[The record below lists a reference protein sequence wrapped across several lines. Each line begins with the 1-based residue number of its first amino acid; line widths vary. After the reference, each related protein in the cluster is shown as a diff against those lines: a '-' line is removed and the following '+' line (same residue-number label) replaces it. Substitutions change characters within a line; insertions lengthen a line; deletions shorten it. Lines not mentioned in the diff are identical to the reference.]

1 MKMVKSLLLGSAAGV
16 VAVAGAQAADLPV
29 KAKPVEY
36 VKICPQYGAGFWY
49 VPGTNTCIKI
59 GSYVRFQSEWDAS
72 GGLIYRNGATARFT
86 RTDTPDLEH
95 RIRGVISVDTRT
107 ATEWGQLRGY
117 VRVGAEQTT
126 PATPDE
132 GVFMDRAFIQFGG
145 FTVGRAESFFDLISL
160 ARYNYINNYFSGN
173 MGATGQA
180 VFAYTWQFGGGF
192 SASLSAEDGGASAAG
207 NAGNNSRARGKFTVD
222 LDQGGPFALGALT
235 VDNGSYA
242 MPDIV
247 GNVRVDQAWG
257 SAMLKG
263 ALHQNRGGYY
273 TAFPVGAGVSC
284 TAAAN
289 TTNTTQCGHPD
300 DKIGWAVGAGIALN
314 IPGLPGDS
322 ISLEGAYGKGAIG
335 YVSRS
340 NNWRMWGDGRTLGL
354 GWSADSVFRNG
365 TDLELTESWSFVAAA
380 EHRWNPQWR
389 TSVYGGYVAVNFTG
403 TQEDMICSRGAFVGT
418 ASPFNNLSITNC
430 DPDNNF
436 WIIGSRTQWNPH
448 PFLDI
453 GLDVSYHR
461 HNTSNAGQAQ
471 TLANDGAR
479 ASGRVIIE
487 DQDFWTAM
495 FRVQYNMLP

>member
-59 GSYVRFQSEWDAS
+59 GQYVRFQWEWDAS
-72 GGLIYRNGATARFT
+72 GGLIYRTGANARFT
-86 RTDTPDLEH
+86 RTDTPDLQH
-95 RIRGVISVDTRT
+95 RVRGVISVDTRT

-126 PATPDE
+126 PANPDE
-132 GVFMDRAFIQFGG
+132 LVFFDRGFIQFGG

-173 MGATGQA
+173 MGATGQQ
-180 VFAYTWQFGGGF
+180 VFAYTFQLGGGF
-192 SASLSAEDGGASAAG
+192 SASISAEDGGAAAAG
-207 NAGNNSRARGKFTVD
+207 NAGTNSRARGKFTAD
-222 LDQGGPFALGALT
+222 LDAGPFGLGALT
-235 VDNGSYA
+235 VDNGGYV

-257 SAMLKG
+257 SAMIKA
-263 ALHQNRGGYY
+263 ALHENRGGYY
-273 TAFPVGAGVSC
+273 SGFPVGAGVSC
-284 TAAAN
+284 VGGTA
-289 TTNTTQCGHPD
+289 NTTQCGHPD
-300 DKIGWAVGAGIALN
+300 EEIGWAVGAGLALN
-314 IPGLPGDS
+314 IPGAPGS
-322 ISLEGAYGKGAIG
+322 SVSVEGAYARGAAG
-335 YVSRS
+335 YVARAGASH
-340 NNWRMWGDGRTLGL
+340 WRMWGDGRSIGL
-354 GWSADSVFRNG
+354 GHGTDSVFRNG
-365 TDLELTESWSFVAAA
+365 TDLELTESWSIVAAG
-380 EHRWNPQWR
+380 EWRWNPQWR
-389 TSVYGGYVAVNFTG
+389 TSVYGGYVEHNYNG
-403 TQEDMICSRGAFVGT
+403 TATDMICSRGAFAGT
-418 ASPFNNLSITNC
+418 ASAFAGISVANC
-430 DPDNNF
+430 SPDTNF
-436 WIIGSRTQWNPH
+436 WMVGSRTQWNPH

-461 HNTSNAGQAQ
+461 HNTAHAGPAQ

-479 ASGRVIIE
+479 ASGRVFVE

>member
-29 KAKPVEY
+29 KAQPVEY

-49 VPGTNTCIKI
+49 VPGTNTCIKV
-59 GSYVRFQSEWDAS
+59 GSYVRFQWEWDAS
-72 GGLIYRNGATARFT
+72 GGLIYRSGANARFT

-117 VRVGAEQTT
+117 VRIGMEQTT

-132 GVFMDRAFIQFGG
+132 GVFFDRGFIQFGG

-160 ARYNYINNYFSGN
+160 ARYNYLNNYFSGN
-173 MGATGQA
+173 MGATGQQ
-180 VFAYTWQFGGGF
+180 VFAYTFTFGGGW
-192 SASLSAEDGGASAAG
+192 SASLSAEDGGAAAAG
-207 NAGNNSRARGKFTVD
+207 NAGNNSRARGKLTVD
-222 LDQGGPFALGALT
+222 LDGAPFGLGAT
-235 VDNGSYA
+235 TFDNGSYA

-247 GNVRVDQAWG
+247 GNIRVDQSWG
-257 SAMLKG
+257 SAMLK
-263 ALHQNRGGYY
+263 AAIHQNRGGYY
-273 TAFPVGAGVSC
+273 TNFPVGAGVSC
-284 TAAAN
+284 VGGTA
-289 TTNTTQCGHPD
+289 NTTQCGHAD
-300 DKIGWAVGAGIALN
+300 DKIGWAVGAGLALN

-322 ISLEGAYGKGAIG
+322 ISVEGAYGKGAGG
-335 YVSRS
+335 YVARAGSMQ
-340 NNWRMWGDGRTLGL
+340 WRMWGDGRSIGF
-354 GWSADSVFRNG
+354 GWGTDSVFRNG
-365 TDLELTESWSFVAAA
+365 TDLELTESWSIVAAG

-389 TSVYGGYVAVNFTG
+389 TSVYGGYVEINYTG
-403 TQEDMICSRGAFVGT
+403 TATDMICSRGAFAGT
-418 ASPFNNLSITNC
+418 ASAFAGFSVANC
-430 DPDNNF
+430 SPDTNF
-436 WIIGSRTQWNPH
+436 WVVGSRTQWNPH

-453 GLDVSYHR
+453 GIDVSYHK
-461 HNTSNAGQAQ
+461 HNTSFAGAGQ
-471 TLANDGAR
+471 TLVNDGAR

>member
-1 MKMVKSLLLGSAAGV
+1 MKMVKGLLLGSAAGI

-59 GSYVRFQSEWDAS
+59 GSYVRFQWEWDAQ
-72 GGLIYRNGATARFT
+72 GGLMYRTGANARFT

-173 MGATGQA
+173 MGATGQQ

-192 SASLSAEDGGASAAG
+192 SASLSAEDGGAAAAG
-207 NAGNNSRARGKFTVD
+207 NAGNNSRARGKFTSD
-222 LDQGGPFALGALT
+222 LDAGPYGLGALT

-247 GNVRVDQAWG
+247 GNVRVDQSWG

-273 TAFPVGAGVSC
+273 SGFPVGAGVSC
-284 TAAAN
+284 TGGTA
-289 TTNTTQCGHPD
+289 NTTQCGHPD
-300 DKIGWAVGAGIALN
+300 DEIGWAVGAGIALN

-322 ISLEGAYGKGAIG
+322 ISVEGAYGKGAIG

-340 NNWRMWGDGRTLGL
+340 SNWRMWGDGRELGI
-354 GWSADSVFRNG
+354 GHANDSVFRNG
-365 TDLELTESWSFVAAA
+365 TDLELVESWSIVAAA

-389 TSVYGGYVAVNFTG
+389 TSVYGGYVAVNFG
-403 TQEDMICSRGAFVGT
+403 GEAEDMICSRGAFAGT
-418 ASPFNNLSITNC
+418 ASPFVNLSVANC
-430 DPDNNF
+430 SPDNNF
-436 WIIGSRTQWNPH
+436 WMVGTRTQWNPH

-461 HNTSNAGQAQ
+461 HNTAHEGAGQ

-479 ASGRVIIE
+479 ASGRVTIE